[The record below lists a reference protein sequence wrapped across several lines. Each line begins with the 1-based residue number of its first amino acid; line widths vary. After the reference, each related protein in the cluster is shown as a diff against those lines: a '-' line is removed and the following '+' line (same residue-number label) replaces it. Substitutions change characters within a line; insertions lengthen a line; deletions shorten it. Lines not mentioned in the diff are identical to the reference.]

1 MRSSLAAIVAVGAL
15 ILGLPACSSD
25 GLRDDADALSSPRS
39 TTVSPVSTRGV
50 PAGPTGT
57 LRVTQ
62 VQTACCYTEGQVS
75 YLSITGPDGPVIT
88 DRSFRP
94 LANRA
99 VLYSVLLASATYE
112 VVSYQRPC
120 DGNCDHLDGP
130 TDRCSGLF
138 EVAPGAPIAVVVQF
152 APGKGC
158 TMSIDPTVASVIPD
172 EIALAGERRDCGVDN
187 PFPPHP
193 ARQCLADAYN
203 AGVAAQVTT
212 HASPNYVQVVRF
224 DNGIITV
231 YQQALG
237 PPSSPSPWTVQTCA
251 RLKPDQSNGFKLDDC
266 SPFRSL
272 T

>member
-1 MRSSLAAIVAVGAL
+1 VRSPCAAIAAVIAL
-15 ILGLPACSSD
+15 VLGTSACSSG
-25 GLRDDADALSSPRS
+25 GLPLAESPPL
-39 TTVSPVSTRGV
+39 TTGPSPAATREV

-75 YLSITGPDGPVIT
+75 YLSITGPGGPVIA

-99 VLYSVLLASATYE
+99 VLYSVLLAAATYE

-120 DGNCDHLDGP
+120 DGNCDNLDGP
-130 TDRCSGLF
+130 TDRCWGLF
-138 EVAPGAPIAVVVQF
+138 DLAPGALIAVVVRF

-158 TMSIDPTVASVIPD
+158 TMSIDPTVESLIPD
-172 EIALAGERRDCGVDN
+172 EIALVGERHDCGLDN
-187 PFPPHP
+187 PSPPHP
-193 ARQCLADAYN
+193 ARQCFADAYN

-212 HASPNYVQVVRF
+212 YASPNYGQVVRF

-231 YQQALG
+231 YQQVLG
-237 PPSSPSPWTVQTCA
+237 PKSNPSPWTVQTCA
-251 RLKPDQSNGFKLDDC
+251 GLKPDKTNGYKLEDC
-266 SPFRSL
+266 SPFRPL